1 MERGAESGTALEEG
15 NPGGMFGLSGT
26 MTRERIPTHNVV
38 GSRPREFAY
47 RDQPHLLPW
56 HRLTSS
62 AERSS
67 VGEFAGHSLSPPHS
81 MTEIAVFKHLYR
93 ATAMVSPSANDA
105 CSRALGLRSSL
116 MTAFQERR
124 KSSFKKAQSPWF
136 FRAAT
141 HLQAALSKSL
151 DSGGM
156 PLRGIWVKNVWAN
169 WQKAAQPLHYRIAEG
184 WDELD
189 SARSCGAEG
198 GPDGVKA
205 KSDRISWSPG
215 QAMSKEETAQ

>member
-81 MTEIAVFKHLYR
+81 MTEIAVFKDLYR

-184 WDELD
+184 
-189 SARSCGAEG
+189 

-215 QAMSKEETAQ
+215 QVMSKEETAQ